1 MNRMTTSTMS
11 SMTTDPD
18 APTRGPRGRRRG
30 HRTGHAGPGGPHRGG
45 DHPGRRGR
53 GGFGGEFG
61 RGPGADFGPGFGFGP
76 RGGGHGP
83 RRGRRGD
90 VRKAILSLLAESP
103 MNGYQLITAIAE
115 RSDGAWRPGPGS
127 VYPALA
133 ALQDEGL
140 VEPVESRASGG
151 RRKVLGLTEAGRAHA
166 ADHADEL
173 GRAWDEV
180 TRPHRGFREVRDEVG
195 SLAMALHQVVA
206 TGSEAQVEAARRAV
220 ADARKAVYRILA
232 EDDAAET
239 AAGGDTA

>member
-1 MNRMTTSTMS
+1 MNRMTTMNSLSTAA
-11 SMTTDPD
+11 DD
-18 APTRGPRGRRRG
+18 LARGPRGRKRG
-30 HRTGHAGPGGPHRGG
+30 HRHTGPFGPHRGG
-45 DHPGRRGR
+45 EHPRRGER
-53 GGFGGEFG
+53 PRRGSRDGSGGGFGGEFG

-103 MNGYQLITAIAE
+103 MNGYQVITAIAE

-140 VEPVESRASGG
+140 VEPVESQASGG
-151 RRKVLGLTEAGRAHA
+151 RRKALGLTEAGRAHA
-166 ADHADEL
+166 AEHQDEL

-206 TGSEAQVEAARRAV
+206 TGSEAQVEAARAAV

-232 EDDAAET
+232 EEDP
-239 AAGGDTA
+239 AGTE